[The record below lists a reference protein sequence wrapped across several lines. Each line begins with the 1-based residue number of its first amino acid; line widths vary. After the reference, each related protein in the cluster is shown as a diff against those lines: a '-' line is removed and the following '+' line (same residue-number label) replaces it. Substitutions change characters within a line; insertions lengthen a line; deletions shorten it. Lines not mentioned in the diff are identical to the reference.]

1 MKDILIYY
9 EKYQTTKRWN
19 KMQINDN
26 GFSIFVEKKDN
37 VYQYYIKTSNDTEK
51 EYIGSHKKEPI
62 ELSTRTTVGKLVLAQ
77 LHNYIPPNEY
87 NDIHIYYNQI
97 MQKLQDELKIQ
108 KKEIKEEKT
117 KKKNYITSGYML
129 KDGIYWKIK
138 QKNDETIYEYMVLKA
153 EIINFCRISDYSN
166 QTSNY
171 FDFKLNV
178 VEPNNHNEG
187 KIHRFYGKKDDIID
201 QIMKNDLAWDELK
214 LKEFIYKFTFENSE
228 RYTKQGVV
236 GGYCSW
242 NNIKKPEKR
251 DITTLT
257 NYLKNE
263 LTQKHLEVIKSLLLI
278 PFHYILRHEIDYPS
292 RKVVRFVV
300 ICGVPSAFKNGIVN
314 IVRNMFDF
322 YRTIP
327 INEGG
332 TPSSYA
338 SLRNAINDNIGF
350 LMCDESNGVFLDGNK
365 KFRNT
370 NIAPVENLLKGIF
383 QIDIPNVSSQ
393 TTGKNLTQHY
403 NATPIF
409 IWNDDF
415 KKTEAL
421 KDRCICIEFKEP
433 FNRNFENLFN
443 ASKQKKNLLA
453 FGNTFAYCFRNHWE
467 ELRNEIEWEK
477 LVDKILKYMQEE
489 YDIDTE
495 FLREIQI
502 EEKETS
508 IDIEEMFYNRMHYKF
523 RQVYNIEAY
532 IEGDTINH
540 NIFEKLDIDF
550 LYSHNSKSVYFYKN
564 QFINYIRDKVAEDGG
579 LTEQHI
585 EEAFNIKTTTKS
597 NRKCY
602 RFDIETFMQ
611 KINKADTTTEEETE
625 DILA

>member
-1 MKDILIYY
+1 
-9 EKYQTTKRWN
+9 
-19 KMQINDN
+19 MQINDN

-97 MQKLQDELKIQ
+97 MQKLQDELKMQ
-108 KKEIKEEKT
+108 KQEVKEEKT

-453 FGNTFAYCFRNHWE
+453 FGDTFAYCFKNHWE
-467 ELRNEIEWEK
+467 ELRNEVEWEK

-502 EEKETS
+502 EE
-508 IDIEEMFYNRMHYKF
+508 
-523 RQVYNIEAY
+523 
-532 IEGDTINH
+532 
-540 NIFEKLDIDF
+540 
-550 LYSHNSKSVYFYKN
+550 
-564 QFINYIRDKVAEDGG
+564 
-579 LTEQHI
+579 
-585 EEAFNIKTTTKS
+585 
-597 NRKCY
+597 
-602 RFDIETFMQ
+602 
-611 KINKADTTTEEETE
+611 
-625 DILA
+625 